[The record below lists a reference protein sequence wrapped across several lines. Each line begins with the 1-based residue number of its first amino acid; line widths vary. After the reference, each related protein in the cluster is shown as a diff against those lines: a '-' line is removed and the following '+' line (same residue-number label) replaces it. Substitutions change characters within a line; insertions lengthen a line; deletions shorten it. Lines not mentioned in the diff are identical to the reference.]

1 MTTEPLTLATMVGV
15 LAHEQDEQL
24 KRGADVDM
32 TIVLATGEKVTG
44 ILEAAD
50 DHLVSIRRRI
60 LDGPRPTDYTYPDI
74 PRHYA
79 TSAVIGAYY
88 TEGT

>member
-1 MTTEPLTLATMVGV
+1 MSDAPFTLATMVGV

-24 KRGADVDM
+24 KSDATVDM
-32 TIVLATGEKVTG
+32 TILLSTGEKVTG

-50 DHLVSIRRRI
+50 DHLVSIRR
-60 LDGPRPTDYTYPDI
+60 LLADGYSYADI

-79 TSAVIGAYY
+79 ASAVIGAYY
-88 TEGT
+88 TEGS